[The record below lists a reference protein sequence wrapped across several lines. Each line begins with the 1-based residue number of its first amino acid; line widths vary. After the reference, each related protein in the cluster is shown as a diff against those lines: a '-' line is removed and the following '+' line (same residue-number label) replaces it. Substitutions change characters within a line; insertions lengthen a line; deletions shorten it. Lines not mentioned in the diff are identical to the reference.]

1 MTLREADANSG
12 NIAADVQ
19 GTEPYSVKVSLRSD
33 GEWADATCSCPDGE
47 RTHGKCK
54 HVGAVLLKAAEPSNT
69 KAAQNTKVAAPSS
82 TSKADVVVIID
93 DDEPMTMTSSSLMT
107 SPPKRAAKAAP
118 APKSPPPA
126 GAQAAAAS
134 EDASDASRLRPAPSP
149 AAGGAAAT
157 DAAKPPKPKVRQLP
171 SWMTAPAKK
180 QKAGDDAAAKAAKMV
195 GTEPPAKRK
204 AAGAADADST
214 EADPAP
220 KKRAPRSRPTGPAAA
235 RKANGGTSRASRQ
248 LSPLKEATEVTDFL
262 DDDEGM
268 GLLEDLLADDE
279 APLISS
285 RHMPTAET
293 RSGRRKPESD
303 SPEHVREEQGASK
316 PHSGQKGKEECSD
329 SARRSISIHSSSS
342 SAVPDTPEAATPQAS
357 ARESEENG
365 GNSSGQAL
373 GFRAAVAS
381 KSDDDSDDEDP
392 AARWRRR
399 MDERNNKSA
408 SQQKSQ
414 ASPSGSLPTGRN
426 TVARAADSDDDVAIV
441 QVSKNLPEDWR
452 DKYGSKDAACKES
465 SPSPSEGR
473 RKVTRTNLGSQSP
486 SVLSRSP
493 PAKPVVS
500 LAERLKMMRGY

>member
-1 MTLREADANSG
+1 MTLREADADSG

-19 GTEPYSVKVSLRSD
+19 GTDQYSVKVSLRSD
-33 GEWADATCSCPDGE
+33 GEWTDATCSCPDGV
-47 RTHGKCK
+47 RTQGKCK
-54 HVGAVLLKAAEPSNT
+54 HVGAVLLKAAAPSNT
-69 KAAQNTKVAAPSS
+69 KAAQITKAAAPAS
-82 TSKADVVVIID
+82 TGKTDVVCIID
-93 DDEPMTMTSSSLMT
+93 DDEP
-107 SPPKRAAKAAP
+107 PPQKVAAKAAP
-118 APKSPPPA
+118 
-126 GAQAAAAS
+126 
-134 EDASDASRLRPAPSP
+134 
-149 AAGGAAAT
+149 AT

-171 SWMTAPAKK
+171 SWMTAAAKK
-180 QKAGDDAAAKAAKMV
+180 QKAGDDAAAKASKMV
-195 GTEPPAKRK
+195 GTEPRGGTELPAKRK

-285 RHMPTAET
+285 RHMPTADT
-293 RSGRRKPESD
+293 SSGRRKPESD
-303 SPEHVREEQGASK
+303 GAEHVREEQGASK

-329 SARRSISIHSSSS
+329 SARRSISIHSSL
-342 SAVPDTPEAATPQAS
+342 AVPDTPEAATPQTS